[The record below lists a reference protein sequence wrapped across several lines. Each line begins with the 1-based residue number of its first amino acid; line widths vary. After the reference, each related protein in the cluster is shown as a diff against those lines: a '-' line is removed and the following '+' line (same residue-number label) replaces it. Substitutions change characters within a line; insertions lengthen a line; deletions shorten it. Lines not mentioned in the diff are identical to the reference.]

1 MASLA
6 LGPSRQFL
14 RVEIHDWPYWI
25 KRRQGS
31 PSPFPVCRLC
41 SALHS
46 NPILRCF
53 TSTLV
58 FSRLCSQVTSCLYP
72 FLISFGNF
80 LLHVWYFEGVIREVL
95 EFPCSARVLSSLR
108 SCLIA
113 DLTIPAPFGSM
124 RLRGV
129 FTWENSHRRDFHTGM
144 TFWFR
149 IAFTWWRDY
158 FISRLFERTVHLD
171 KIHVRFKIANITHT
185 LPVLVH
191 LQLTPADRF
200 NTETGGRFA
209 FTWYRCEIS
218 YRSVILAPIQKPGW
232 LAPV

>member
-1 MASLA
+1 MASLALA

-14 RVEIHDWPYWI
+14 RIEIHDWPYWI

-80 LLHVWYFEGVIREVL
+80 LLHVWHFEGVIREVL
-95 EFPCSARVLSSLR
+95 EFPCSLFVELL
-108 SCLIA
+108 LA
-113 DLTIPAPFGSM
+113 DLTIPVPLGSM
-124 RLRGV
+124 RLRGWLHEWKLAPAR
-129 FTWENSHRRDFHTGM
+129 FSYRDDF
-144 TFWFR
+144 
-149 IAFTWWRDY
+149 
-158 FISRLFERTVHLD
+158 L
-171 KIHVRFKIANITHT
+171 
-185 LPVLVH
+185 
-191 LQLTPADRF
+191 
-200 NTETGGRFA
+200 
-209 FTWYRCEIS
+209 IS
-218 YRSVILAPIQKPGW
+218 YRVYMMKGLFYISVIW
-232 LAPV
+232 TYSSSW

>member
-1 MASLA
+1 MASLALA

-14 RVEIHDWPYWI
+14 RIEIHDWPYWI

-80 LLHVWYFEGVIREVL
+80 LLHVWHFEGVIREVL
-95 EFPCSARVLSSLR
+95 EFPCSALWCFVFSLR
-108 SCLIA
+108 WALASRSNH
-113 DLTIPAPFGSM
+113 TGSF
-124 RLRGV
+124 REYATEGV
-129 FTWENSHRRDFHTGM
+129 FTWVKTRTGA
-144 TFWFR
+144 
-149 IAFTWWRDY
+149 I
-158 FISRLFERTVHLD
+158 FI
-171 KIHVRFKIANITHT
+171 
-185 LPVLVH
+185 
-191 LQLTPADRF
+191 
-200 NTETGGRFA
+200 
-209 FTWYRCEIS
+209 
-218 YRSVILAPIQKPGW
+218 PGW
-232 LAPV
+232 LFDFVSRLHDEGFILYLGYLNVQFILIKYTCDSKSQTLRIHYPF

>member
-1 MASLA
+1 MLHFNFGLLTALFTGDFMSL
-6 LGPSRQFL
+6 SFSDKFWQF
-14 RVEIHDWPYWI
+14 
-25 KRRQGS
+25 
-31 PSPFPVCRLC
+31 
-41 SALHS
+41 
-46 NPILRCF
+46 
-53 TSTLV
+53 
-58 FSRLCSQVTSCLYP
+58 
-72 FLISFGNF
+72 
-80 LLHVWYFEGVIREVL
+80 
-95 EFPCSARVLSSLR
+95 SS
-108 SCLIA
+108 SCLIFRGSDTRSAGISLFGSCSLFVALLLA

-129 FTWENSHRRDFHTGM
+129 FTWENWHRRDFHTGM

-149 IAFTWWRDY
+149 IAFTWWRGY

>member
-1 MASLA
+1 MFDI
-6 LGPSRQFL
+6 SREWYAKCWNFL
-14 RVEIHDWPYWI
+14 VR
-25 KRRQGS
+25 
-31 PSPFPVCRLC
+31 
-41 SALHS
+41 
-46 NPILRCF
+46 
-53 TSTLV
+53 LV
-58 FSRLCSQVTSCLYP
+58 FSLRCALVSRSNHTG
-72 FLISFGNF
+72 SF
-80 LLHVWYFEGVIREVL
+80 REYAT
-95 EFPCSARVLSSLR
+95 E
-108 SCLIA
+108 
-113 DLTIPAPFGSM
+113 
-124 RLRGV
+124 GV

-149 IAFTWWRDY
+149 IAFTWWRGY